1 MPKALKWLVGIFAGL
16 VVLVILAVAIA
27 PLIINLDKYRP
38 QIEAQAT
45 KALDRPVKLGGK
57 LEPSIF
63 PWIGI
68 EATDV
73 NIGNPAGFES
83 KDFVS
88 VNSFE
93 VRVKLLPLLSREVE
107 ISRLVVKNPEIVLEM
122 KKDGKANWEG
132 MGAEQA
138 PEAKPEP
145 EPSEGEGLPIRSLQ
159 VGELS
164 IVEGRVT
171 YIDHAAGTRQEI
183 TNFNLSVN
191 DFSLDRPFDIRMN
204 AIADG
209 KPVAATGT
217 IGPVGPEPGKSPLP
231 LDLKLSLLNNVV
243 RAALTGRIDP
253 SGGSPRINLNLSVDP
268 FSPRRLL
275 AELRQPLAFEPADK
289 NVLQRLGLSM
299 QIDGSPEKLTIS
311 NGVLLLDDS
320 RMTFEARAQ
329 DFSKP
334 DLTFKAALDGI
345 DADRYLPPP
354 AEPETG
360 PAKAPQPDVQPTAQ
374 PDFAPL
380 RKLVLDADIKV
391 GQLKIQNARMQ
402 NVTVKATAKNGI
414 IRIDPQSELY
424 SGKLVATSVINVQQA
439 EPRSTATMKLD
450 AVLAGRLLK
459 DVLDKDIVEGALSSD
474 LNLQFSGIDPQ
485 SIRRTLTGQG
495 LLSFKDGAIVGIDLA
510 NMVRNVQAAFGLA
523 ERPTEKPRT
532 DFSEMLLPFT
542 MKDGVTQ
549 INEAQLNSPLLRV
562 SSNGTVDLVEEM
574 LDVRVSPK
582 FVATLV
588 GQEDVREERA
598 GIMVPVLIQGPLTE
612 PRFRPD
618 LQGMLQQQLP
628 GDLEQ
633 RKQEAQKEIEKK
645 KEELQQNVQ
654 KKAQELLRGLPFGNP
669 QPQQ

>member
-1 MPKALKWLVGIFAGL
+1 
-16 VVLVILAVAIA
+16 
-27 PLIINLDKYRP
+27 
-38 QIEAQAT
+38 
-45 KALDRPVKLGGK
+45 
-57 LEPSIF
+57 
-63 PWIGI
+63 
-68 EATDV
+68 
-73 NIGNPAGFES
+73 
-83 KDFVS
+83 
-88 VNSFE
+88 
-93 VRVKLLPLLSREVE
+93 
-107 ISRLVVKNPEIVLEM
+107 
-122 KKDGKANWEG
+122 
-132 MGAEQA
+132 
-138 PEAKPEP
+138 
-145 EPSEGEGLPIRSLQ
+145 
-159 VGELS
+159 
-164 IVEGRVT
+164 VT

-191 DFSLDRPFDIRMN
+191 DFSLERPFDIRVN

-217 IGPVGPEPGKSPLP
+217 IGPVGSEPGKSPLP

-253 SGGSPRINLNLSVDP
+253 SGSSPLINLNLSVDP

-275 AELRQPLAFEPADK
+275 DELQQPLTFEPVDK
-289 NVLQRLGLSM
+289 NVLQKLGLSM
-299 QIDGSPEKLTIS
+299 QIEGSPEKLTIS

-334 DLTFKAALDGI
+334 DLTLKAALDGI

-354 AEPETG
+354 AEPETA
-360 PAKAPQPDVQPTAQ
+360 PAGKPQPDVQPTVP

-424 SGKLVATSVINVQQA
+424 SGKLVATSVFNVQQA
-439 EPRSTATMKLD
+439 EPRSTATLKLD

-459 DVLDKDIVEGALSSD
+459 DVLDKDIVEGALTSD

-542 MKDGVTQ
+542 LKNGVTQ

-562 SSNGTVDLVEEM
+562 SSNGTVNLIQET

-654 KKAQELLRGLPFGNP
+654 KKAQELFRGLPFGNP
-669 QPQQ
+669 QPQP